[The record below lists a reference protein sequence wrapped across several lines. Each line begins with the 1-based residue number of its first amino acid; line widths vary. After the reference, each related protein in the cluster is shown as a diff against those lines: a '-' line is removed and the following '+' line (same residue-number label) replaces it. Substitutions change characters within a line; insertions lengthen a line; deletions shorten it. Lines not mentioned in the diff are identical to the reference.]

1 MKISISQ
8 SFQRILISDLPLP
21 LRLAFSN
28 ERDLDYVLF
37 IQLGK
42 MERENTNLVH
52 LA

>member
-8 SFQRILISDLPLP
+8 SFQRILISGLPLP

-28 ERDLDYVLF
+28 KRGLDYVLF

-42 MERENTNLVH
+42 MESENTNLAH